1 MARLRRKSNKTLS
14 KSFCACPRTGR
25 ELTCKC
31 GEEDNGMACVLLT
44 FSTIYIRTS
53 EQTVACNLIF
63 SKTLFWKVKQVTY
76 YADWLKFQCK
86 LLFDGKGKQYKLSR
100 NCDWVVVCVLTVFE
114 WGWDPGAMS
123 EACELSDNGRTVNF
137 HTNYSSGTAV
147 VRGTQPMTDAQYFW
161 EIKMT
166 SPVYGTDMV
175 RLQCNLITLSKHS
188 LSDLCFNWCNVD
200 L

>member
-1 MARLRRKSNKTLS
+1 M
-14 KSFCACPRTGR
+14 
-25 ELTCKC
+25 
-31 GEEDNGMACVLLT
+31 
-44 FSTIYIRTS
+44 
-53 EQTVACNLIF
+53 
-63 SKTLFWKVKQVTY
+63 
-76 YADWLKFQCK
+76 
-86 LLFDGKGKQYKLSR
+86 
-100 NCDWVVVCVLTVFE
+100 LTVFE

-175 RLQCNLITLSKHS
+175 RLQSNLITLSKHS
-188 LSDLCFNWCNVD
+188 LSDLCF
-200 L
+200 